1 MRERGLN
8 MLVMRKNIVPAKVS
22 LHKDGRY
29 GAQIILGYDDE
40 TGKVKTRTIYGKT
53 SREVKEK
60 QAEFLKR
67 LEAEA
72 VSTDTFEFN
81 LRRWLYDSKAGWVKP
96 TTFDRLEQ
104 IVNYQILPCLPML
117 AHRLVA
123 EIDAYDIQRIMLRN
137 LNEGYSYSTLSA
149 TYKVLKAYFKFEAA
163 RSRAPFKNP
172 MDTVSMFKREQV
184 LEKQAELRVSGADK
198 TSRLKMHDKLEAR
211 VLTDAEIE
219 RLKMAAFRQ
228 FGNGKPMLK
237 QAAYFIFML
246 NTGLRAGEAL
256 ALRYDD
262 FDFEAHTMRIERNAV
277 QVRNRDAHG
286 KAQHGYNLR
295 IQTPKT
301 RTSRDTVPVNEV
313 AMDIIRT
320 LRAEEPEGYAGYI
333 IHDEGSTMPIG
344 ARAFAKR
351 FENLLRLAGVEHCG
365 LHSLRHTYASKAFA
379 ATDGNIKF
387 VSAMLRHKDVAFT
400 ANQYI
405 TLLEQ
410 YKEKM
415 VANFTV

>member
-1 MRERGLN
+1 MF
-8 MLVMRKNIVPAKVS
+8 VMRKNIVPAKVS
-22 LHKDGRY
+22 LRKDGRY
-29 GAQIILGYDDE
+29 CAQVILGCDDA
-40 TGKVKTRTIYGKT
+40 TGKMKIKTIYGKT
-53 SREVKEK
+53 SRDVKEK
-60 QAEFLKR
+60 QQAFLR
-67 LEAEA
+67 QLETETVLPDSFEA
-72 VSTDTFEFN
+72 N
-81 LRRWLYDSKAGWVKP
+81 IRRWLYDSKAGWVKP

-104 IVNYQILPCLPML
+104 IVNYQILPCLPLL
-117 AHRLVA
+117 AHKLVSDM
-123 EIDAYDIQRIMLRN
+123 DAYDMQRIMLRN

-149 TYKVLKAYFKFEAA
+149 TYKTLKAYFKFEAA

-301 RTSRDTVPVNEV
+301 RTSRDTLPVNDTALE
-313 AMDIIRT
+313 IIRN
-320 LRAEEPEGYAGYI
+320 LLAEEPAGYSGYI
-333 IHDEGSTMPIG
+333 IHGDEGDMPIG
-344 ARAFAKR
+344 TRAFAKR
-351 FENLLRLAGVEHCG
+351 FDNLLRLAGVEHCG
-365 LHSLRHTYASKAFA
+365 LHSLRHTYASRAFE
-379 ATDGNIKF
+379 ATGGNAKF
-387 VSAMLRHKDVAFT
+387 VSEMLRHKDVAFT
-400 ANQYI
+400 TNQYI
-405 TLLEQ
+405 ILLDS
-410 YKEKM
+410 YKERTV
-415 VANFTV
+415 VAFAI